1 MKPSPLSLI
10 YRLLL
15 TLALLGLGA
24 CGGNIG
30 DDDDTI
36 ANDDDSLG
44 DDDDSSAGYSY
55 EAQQGGPTGVFCGTP
70 DPAPQD
76 GALCTVNSGQQGTL
90 LRGIVL
96 GEESVFLGGEVLL
109 DSSGQISCVG
119 CDCSGDLS
127 PGEATTISCPYGLIS
142 PGLINAHDHISFIQ
156 NHPIGHGDERYEHR
170 HDWRKGNNGHTKIT
184 VSGGASWEQKAWGE
198 LRFVLGG
205 ATSILGSGSS
215 DGLLRNLDRDQEGLN
230 QDQVHYETFPLGDS
244 GGSTRQSG
252 CDYPNIDSSSV
263 LDADAYAPH
272 IAEGIDLS
280 ARNELACLTSND
292 NGGRDLVEA
301 NTAIIHAVALTA
313 PDAALL
319 GYEEASVIWSPRSN
333 VDLYGNTAPVT
344 LLHSEGVNLALGTDW
359 TPSGSMNVLR
369 ELACADALNQ
379 EYYGGWFGDWE
390 LWAMATSGAA
400 RAAKV
405 DDATGSLQ
413 SGLAGDI
420 AIFDGREQPERPFRA
435 ILDSDPGG
443 VHLVLRG
450 GQVLY
455 GDSELVAAI
464 GPQDCE
470 AIPDGVCGEARSAC
484 LQTELGIG
492 YEALAQANSDA
503 YDLFFCE
510 TPADEPSCVPFR
522 TGEYEV
528 IDVDD
533 VDGDGIPGVDD
544 NCPSVFNPI
553 RPMDLGLQRDH
564 DDDGLGDVC
573 DLCPLGESADG
584 CVEFDPDDRDA
595 DGSIDSIDNCPSE
608 PNFLQEDLD
617 GDGIGDACDPCPER
631 ANSAGE
637 GCPAN
642 VYEIKQGLLDS
653 GLDVS
658 LSQLQVTA
666 VNEHGFFVQVPAEN
680 HDPTL
685 AANYSGLWC
694 YSPASDQFT
703 QPEVGDRISLQA
715 TVNLWFGQ
723 WQIADARDL
732 VVDSSG
738 HTEPAPIEASIA
750 ELSTDGSLA
759 EALEGVLVRSDVAAV
774 TAHNPPAGPGD
785 TDPTGEFLLDDSL
798 RVGDFLFSETSLPLL
813 GDRYQVTGILR
824 FANEDSKLEPR
835 NAADLLLVESGPPAL
850 TALEP
855 SEVFLYEGSLLA
867 TTLPPLVVELDR
879 PAPTGGTAVDL
890 TSADPTKLEVP
901 ATVIVPEGQTSQQL
915 SLSGLASSTGP
926 VSLEA
931 SWDGTTLSASVH
943 VLDPNQIPQLEALE
957 PLAGS
962 VAVGDSVTYTVR
974 LDIPA
979 TVGHQDVNLTLSP
992 GNYASGPAQVQVGL
1006 GELAAEFVV
1015 EGVAAGSEQIT
1026 ATLGASQ
1033 LDTSLL
1039 VTDQPDIGLVLSEV
1053 FYDAPG
1059 ADDGLEWIELY
1070 NGGLTS
1076 IDLANWSLGAGGTN
1090 YLTST
1095 LQLVG
1100 NMAPG
1105 DCFVIG
1111 GPTSNADNG
1120 SPSFDQSV
1128 TFTPNLQNSGN
1139 DGDGVALFNLT
1150 ESLIDTTS
1158 IPIDSVIYGPNNN
1171 NGLLDSQGNVAAVSV
1186 GDAPS
1191 GSSLER
1197 GNTAWSIQST
1207 PSPGDC
1213 TPLLN

>member
-1 MKPSPLSLI
+1 
-10 YRLLL
+10 
-15 TLALLGLGA
+15 
-24 CGGNIG
+24 
-30 DDDDTI
+30 
-36 ANDDDSLG
+36 
-44 DDDDSSAGYSY
+44 
-55 EAQQGGPTGVFCGTP
+55 
-70 DPAPQD
+70 
-76 GALCTVNSGQQGTL
+76 
-90 LRGIVL
+90 
-96 GEESVFLGGEVLL
+96 
-109 DSSGQISCVG
+109 
-119 CDCSGDLS
+119 
-127 PGEATTISCPYGLIS
+127 
-142 PGLINAHDHISFIQ
+142 
-156 NHPIGHGDERYEHR
+156 
-170 HDWRKGNNGHTKIT
+170 
-184 VSGGASWEQKAWGE
+184 
-198 LRFVLGG
+198 
-205 ATSILGSGSS
+205 
-215 DGLLRNLDRDQEGLN
+215 
-230 QDQVHYETFPLGDS
+230 
-244 GGSTRQSG
+244 
-252 CDYPNIDSSSV
+252 
-263 LDADAYAPH
+263 
-272 IAEGIDLS
+272 
-280 ARNELACLTSND
+280 
-292 NGGRDLVEA
+292 
-301 NTAIIHAVALTA
+301 
-313 PDAALL
+313 
-319 GYEEASVIWSPRSN
+319 
-333 VDLYGNTAPVT
+333 
-344 LLHSEGVNLALGTDW
+344 
-359 TPSGSMNVLR
+359 
-369 ELACADALNQ
+369 
-379 EYYGGWFGDWE
+379 
-390 LWAMATSGAA
+390 
-400 RAAKV
+400 
-405 DDATGSLQ
+405 
-413 SGLAGDI
+413 
-420 AIFDGREQPERPFRA
+420 
-435 ILDSDPGG
+435 
-443 VHLVLRG
+443 
-450 GQVLY
+450 
-455 GDSELVAAI
+455 
-464 GPQDCE
+464 
-470 AIPDGVCGEARSAC
+470 AC

-879 PAPTGGTAVDL
+879 PAPT
-890 TSADPTKLEVP
+890 
-901 ATVIVPEGQTSQQL
+901 
-915 SLSGLASSTGP
+915 
-926 VSLEA
+926 
-931 SWDGTTLSASVH
+931 
-943 VLDPNQIPQLEALE
+943 
-957 PLAGS
+957 
-962 VAVGDSVTYTVR
+962 
-974 LDIPA
+974 
-979 TVGHQDVNLTLSP
+979 
-992 GNYASGPAQVQVGL
+992 
-1006 GELAAEFVV
+1006 
-1015 EGVAAGSEQIT
+1015 
-1026 ATLGASQ
+1026 
-1033 LDTSLL
+1033 
-1039 VTDQPDIGLVLSEV
+1039 
-1053 FYDAPG
+1053 
-1059 ADDGLEWIELY
+1059 
-1070 NGGLTS
+1070 
-1076 IDLANWSLGAGGTN
+1076 
-1090 YLTST
+1090 
-1095 LQLVG
+1095 
-1100 NMAPG
+1100 
-1105 DCFVIG
+1105 
-1111 GPTSNADNG
+1111 
-1120 SPSFDQSV
+1120 
-1128 TFTPNLQNSGN
+1128 
-1139 DGDGVALFNLT
+1139 
-1150 ESLIDTTS
+1150 
-1158 IPIDSVIYGPNNN
+1158 
-1171 NGLLDSQGNVAAVSV
+1171 
-1186 GDAPS
+1186 
-1191 GSSLER
+1191 
-1197 GNTAWSIQST
+1197 
-1207 PSPGDC
+1207 
-1213 TPLLN
+1213 